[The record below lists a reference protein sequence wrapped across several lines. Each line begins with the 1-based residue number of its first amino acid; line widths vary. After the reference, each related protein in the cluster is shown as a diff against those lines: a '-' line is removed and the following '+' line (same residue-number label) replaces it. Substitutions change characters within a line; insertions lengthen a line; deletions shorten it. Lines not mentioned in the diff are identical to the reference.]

1 MKNLRTKITVI
12 TTLFVTG
19 IFFVTTVDARG
30 HRGGGGKS
38 FSRGG
43 AAAGGGFS
51 NRSSSRARVKSRPSA
66 QQRPAARPRPPAA
79 RPPAKRPGGG
89 NTNINIDRNVNIKN
103 NNNWDSHHG
112 RHGHYNS
119 AGVFIACAIVGGAV
133 VAAATPNVTYI
144 TTLPCSVAPVFV
156 SSINYYRCG
165 ATWYQRGYSGDNV
178 NYVIVN
184 APPGY

>member
-51 NRSSSRARVKSRPSA
+51 NRSSSRASVKARPSA
-66 QQRPAARPRPPAA
+66 QQRPAARPPAA
-79 RPPAKRPGGG
+79 RPPGKRPGGG
-89 NTNINIDRNVNIKN
+89 NINIDKNINI

-119 AGVFIACAIVGGAV
+119 AGVFIAGAIVGGAV

-144 TTLPCSVAPVFV
+144 STLPCSVAPLLV

-165 ATWYQRGYSGDNV
+165 STWYQRGYSGDNV
-178 NYVIVN
+178 TYVIVN

>member
-1 MKNLRTKITVI
+1 MKNLRTKISVT
-12 TTLFVTG
+12 TTLIVTG
-19 IFFVTTVDARG
+19 IFFISTVDARP

-43 AAAGGGFS
+43 HASGGGFS

-66 QQRPAARPRPPAA
+66 QQRPAARPPAA
-79 RPPAKRPGGG
+79 RPRPPAKRPGGG
-89 NTNINIDRNVNIKN
+89 NTNINVDRNVNI

-112 RHGHYNS
+112 RYGHYNS
-119 AGVFIACAIVGGAV
+119 AGVFIAGAIVGGAIA
-133 VAAATPNVTYI
+133 AAATPNVTYI
-144 TTLPCSVAPVFV
+144 TTLPCSVSPVFV

-165 ATWYQRGYSGDNV
+165 STWYQRGYSGDNV